1 MHSRVLCGRRLRKEA
16 TRRIL
21 YAGSCAPR
29 PLELTCQPTH
39 AAAAKRQM
47 TTPCPMRLAARPG
60 MPCRLAQ
67 PACAASCAA
76 GSAWLGS
83 GLGLGVRIRVRV
95 RVRGWG

>member
-83 GLGLGVRIRVRV
+83 GLGSGVRVSVRV
-95 RVRGWG
+95 RVRG